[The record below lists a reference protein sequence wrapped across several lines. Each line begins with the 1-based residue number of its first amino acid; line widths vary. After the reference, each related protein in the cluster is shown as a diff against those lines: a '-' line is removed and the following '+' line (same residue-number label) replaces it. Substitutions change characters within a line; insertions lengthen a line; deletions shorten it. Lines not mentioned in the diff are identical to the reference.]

1 MKDKLKYAVR
11 AAVAAFIAALLGAAV
26 APEQVHALLSLIGL

>member
-1 MKDKLKYAVR
+1 MKNKLKYATR

-26 APEQVHALLSLIGL
+26 APEQLHALLALLGL